1 MAKRTINNGTPPLKW
16 SKLTDAITDINANF
30 DELYLAVGGEG
41 VSLENLSST
50 VAPSSTD
57 TYDLGADARRWRNLF
72 LSGTQIKL
80 GAATIGTIGSVIDL
94 PAGSTINGTPISD
107 VAGQDGPP
115 GPAGP
120 TGATG
125 PAGPQGEQG
134 PAGPAGPVGPAGDD
148 GTDGLGILS
157 VDVSTGNLI
166 ITYTDSTVVNAGSV
180 QGPQGVQGPAGPT
193 GATGPAG
200 PQGEQ
205 GPAGADGTSV
215 QLKGAVA
222 TVADLDDIVDPQTGD
237 LYVVTATGD
246 GYVWDGNDW
255 ANAGPIRGPAGPQG
269 DPGPQGPEGP
279 EGPEGPAGP
288 AGEANSFATIAVS
301 GQSSVLAD
309 SNNDTLTL
317 VAGTNV
323 TITTNATNDSITINA
338 SGDGT
343 VNAGTATQLAFYPS
357 STAAV
362 SATGSG
368 LTWNSSTS
376 TLTATNLAANSI
388 QSNAV
393 GVPTF
398 NSATDIVFN
407 PVGDVRV
414 SSKKITELATP
425 TSNTDAANKSY
436 VDTRTFTLGAT
447 SIQIGSTT
455 GTISG
460 LTAVSAGNFTGTLT
474 GNASSASVAT
484 TVTLSP
490 TTTNA
495 VHYLTFVDTP
505 TGNEDVRTDV
515 DLSYNPSTNVL
526 TAGVFNGSGAS
537 LTNIPNAALNNSGI
551 ILGSTSIA
559 LGSTATTVT
568 GLASVSS
575 TAFVGALTG
584 NASTASTATVANTV
598 ALNAVTGPSST
609 HFILFADGS
618 TGNEDVRAINTL
630 TYIPSTGTLAS
641 TVFSGSLTGNA
652 DTATTASIAT
662 TVALSATNTTAAT
675 HFITFVDSATGNE
688 NVRTDTDLTY
698 NPSTNTL
705 SAGTFSGTL
714 NGNASTASTATVAT
728 TVSLVATNNPVSA
741 TYFPV
746 FSDTATGNEELRT
759 DTGYTYNPNT
769 NTLTTT
775 TFSGNLSGNATT
787 ATTAG
792 TVTTAAQ
799 PNITSVGSLT
809 GLSVV
814 GNTSLQSIFE
824 RATVTASA
832 ISSSTNIDIS
842 TAAVVYFSV
851 DATSNWTLNFR
862 GNLSTT
868 LNSILA
874 TGQSVTVAVLVKQGA
889 VPYYPT
895 SHSIDG
901 SAVTPLWQNGIV
913 ASAGNANSVDI
924 YTYTIIKTA
933 ASTYTVLASQTKFA

>member
-30 DELYLAVGGEG
+30 DELFLAVGGDG

-57 TYDLGADARRWRNLF
+57 TYDLGTEARRWKNLY
-72 LSGTQIKL
+72 LSGSEIKL
-80 GAATIGTIGSVIDL
+80 GSAVIGTIGTVIDL

-115 GPAGP
+115 GPTGPAGA

-125 PAGPQGEQG
+125 PAGPAGPQGVQG
-134 PAGPAGPVGPAGDD
+134 PAGATGAD
-148 GTDGLGILS
+148 GADGLGILS
-157 VDVSTGNLI
+157 VDVSTGNLV
-166 ITYTDSTVVNAGSV
+166 ITYTDSTIVNAGNV
-180 QGPQGVQGPAGPT
+180 RGLQGIQGPTGPT

-200 PQGEQ
+200 PT
-205 GPAGADGTSV
+205 GPTGATGADGTSV

-222 TVADLDDIVDPQTGD
+222 TVGDLPSTGNTDGD

-246 GYVWDGNDW
+246 GYVWTGTVW

-269 DPGPQGPEGP
+269 NPGPTGPAGPTGP
-279 EGPEGPAGP
+279 EGPEGPAGT
-288 AGEANSFATIAVS
+288 ANSFATVAVA
-301 GQSSVLAD
+301 GQSSVVAD
-309 SNNDTLTL
+309 SNNDTLTII
-317 VAGTNV
+317 AGTNV
-323 TITTNATNDSITINA
+323 TITTNATNDSLTINA

-368 LTWNSSTS
+368 LTWNSGTS

-388 QSNAV
+388 QSNAI

-398 NSATDIVFN
+398 ESATDIVLN
-407 PVGDVRV
+407 PTGDIRV
-414 SSKKITELATP
+414 SSKKITELSTP
-425 TSNTDAANKSY
+425 TANTDAANKVY
-436 VDTRTFTLGAT
+436 VDTRTFTLGGT

-455 GTISG
+455 GIITG
-460 LTAVSAGNFTGTLT
+460 LTSVGAGTFTGTLS
-474 GNASSASVAT
+474 GNASSSSVAT

-495 VHYLTFVDTP
+495 IHYLTFVDAA

-515 DLSYNPSTNVL
+515 DLTYNPSTNVL
-526 TAGVFNGSGAS
+526 SAGVFNGSGAS
-537 LTNIPNAALNNSGI
+537 LTSIPNAALTNSSFT
-551 ILGSTSIA
+551 LGSTNISLGNTVTTVAGLTSVTSTTFVGA
-559 LGSTATTVT
+559 LSGNSSTATTATTATTVT
-568 GLASVSS
+568 L
-575 TAFVGALTG
+575 
-584 NASTASTATVANTV
+584 NTV
-598 ALNAVTGPSST
+598 AGPSST
-609 HFILFADGS
+609 HFLLFADGS
-618 TGNEDVRAINTL
+618 TGNEDVRATSSL
-630 TYIPSTGTLAS
+630 TYIPSTGTLSS

-662 TVALSATNTTAAT
+662 TVTLSATNTTAAT
-675 HFITFVDSATGNE
+675 HFITFVDAATGNE

-705 SAGTFSGTL
+705 TAVTFSGAL
-714 NGNASTASTATVAT
+714 SGNATTATTAATAT
-728 TVSLVATNNPVSA
+728 TVTLVATNNPTSA

-746 FSDTATGNEELRT
+746 FADTATGNEELRT

-769 NTLTTT
+769 NTLTTA
-775 TFSGNLSGNATT
+775 TFSGALSGNAST

-799 PNITSVGSLT
+799 TAITSLGTLT
-809 GLSVV
+809 GLSIA
-814 GNTSLQSIFE
+814 GNTSIQSIFE
-824 RATVTASA
+824 RATVTAAA

-842 TAAVVYFSV
+842 TSAVNFYSV

-868 LNSILA
+868 LNSILGI
-874 TGQSVTVAVLVKQGA
+874 GQSITVAVLVKQGA
-889 VPYYPT
+889 TPYYPT

-901 SAVTPLWQNGIV
+901 TGVTPLWQNGV
-913 ASAGNANSVDI
+913 AASAGNANSVDI
-924 YTYTIIKTA
+924 YTYTLVKTA
-933 ASTYTVLASQTKFA
+933 ASTYTVFPSQTKFA

>member
-1 MAKRTINNGTPPLKW
+1 MAKRIINNGTPPLKW
-16 SKLTDAITDINANF
+16 SKITDAITDINANF
-30 DELYLAVGGEG
+30 DELFLAVGGEG

-57 TYDLGADARRWRNLF
+57 TYDLGTEARRWRNLY
-72 LSGTQIKL
+72 LSGDEIKL
-80 GAATIGTIGSVIDL
+80 GSAVIGTIGSVIDL

-107 VAGQDGPP
+107 VAGQDGPA

-120 TGATG
+120 AGPQGEQG

-134 PAGPAGPVGPAGDD
+134 PAGPAGAP
-148 GTDGLGILS
+148 GTSGEDGLGILE
-157 VDVSTGNLI
+157 VDVSTGDLI
-166 ITYTDSTVVNAGSV
+166 ITYSDSTVVNAGNV
-180 QGPQGVQGPAGPT
+180 QGPQGEQGPAGPAGATGPAGPT
-193 GATGPAG
+193 GATGAT
-200 PQGEQ
+200 
-205 GPAGADGTSV
+205 GADGTSV

-222 TVADLDDIVDPQTGD
+222 TVLDLDDIVSPEVGD

-246 GYVWDGNDW
+246 GYVWDGEDW

-269 DPGPQGPEGP
+269 DPGPEGPQGEPGP
-279 EGPEGPAGP
+279 EGPEGPAGI
-288 AGEANSFATIAVS
+288 ANSFTTIAVS
-301 GQSSVLAD
+301 GQSDVVAD
-309 SNNDTLTL
+309 SNNDILTL
-317 VAGTNV
+317 IAGTNV
-323 TITTNATNDSITINA
+323 TITTNATNDSLTINA

-343 VNAGTATQLAFYPS
+343 VNTGTATQLAFYPS

-368 LTWNSSTS
+368 LTWNSGTS

-393 GVPTF
+393 GVPTLE
-398 NSATDIVFN
+398 SATDIVLN
-407 PVGDVRV
+407 PVGDIRV
-414 SSKKITELATP
+414 SSKKITELTTP
-425 TSNTDAANKSY
+425 TADTDAANKVY
-436 VDTRTFTLGAT
+436 VDTRTFSLGAT
-447 SIQIGSTT
+447 SVQIGSTV

-460 LTAVSAGNFTGTLT
+460 LTSVSSGNFTGSLT

-495 VHYLTFVDTP
+495 VHYLTFVDTA

-537 LTNIPNAALNNSGI
+537 LTSIPNGALTNSSI
-551 ILGSTSIA
+551 TVGSTNIS
-559 LGSTATTVT
+559 LGGTATTIAGLSSVT
-568 GLASVSS
+568 S
-575 TAFVGALTG
+575 TTFVGALTG
-584 NASTASTATVANTV
+584 NASTATTATAATTV
-598 ALNAVTGPSST
+598 TLTAVSGPSST
-609 HFILFADGS
+609 HFLLFADGS
-618 TGNEDVRAINTL
+618 TGNEDVRATNTL
-630 TYIPSTGTLAS
+630 TYIPNTGTLSS

-652 DTATTASIAT
+652 DTATTAASAT
-662 TVALSATNTTAAT
+662 TVALTATNTTAAS

-705 SAGTFSGTL
+705 TAGTFSGAL
-714 NGNASTASTATVAT
+714 SGNATTATTATAAT
-728 TVSLVATNNPVSA
+728 TVTLVATNNPVSA
-741 TYFPV
+741 TYYPIFV
-746 FSDTATGNEELRT
+746 EAATGNEEART
-759 DTGYTYNPNT
+759 DTGLSYNPNT
-769 NTLTTT
+769 NTLTTA
-775 TFSGNLSGNATT
+775 TFSGALSGNANT

-799 PNITSVGSLT
+799 PSITSVGSLT
-809 GLSVV
+809 GLTVN
-814 GNTSLQSIFE
+814 GNTSIQSIFE

-868 LNSILA
+868 LNSIVS

-889 VPYYPT
+889 TPYYPT

-901 SAVTPLWQNGIV
+901 TGVTPLWQNGLA
-913 ASAGNANSVDI
+913 ASAGNANGVDI
-924 YTYTIIKTA
+924 YTYTIIKTGA
-933 ASTYTVLASQTKFA
+933 GTYTVFASQTRFA